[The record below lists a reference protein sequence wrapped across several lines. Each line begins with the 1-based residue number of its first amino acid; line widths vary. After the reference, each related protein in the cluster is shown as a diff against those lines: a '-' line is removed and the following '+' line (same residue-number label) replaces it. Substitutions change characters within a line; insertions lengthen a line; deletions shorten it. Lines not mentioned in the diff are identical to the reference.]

1 MSAPSPHRRSYAKTA
16 IAAGGAGAVLAG
28 GAIAAG
34 LAGGALAWVGALLGI
49 AAPICGLVAA
59 GGWLAVRR
67 DLAEAQGEDLFVRF
81 NRGRYEP
88 ALASAHA
95 VLRFPALR
103 RLLTRQP
110 YVVGDWVRV
119 RPLAQIRATLDADGA
134 LEGMPFMAEMERYAG
149 QVARV
154 FRVVDRLYDYGG
166 NKRLRWTRGSAVLL
180 RRLRCDGS
188 AHGGCQAAC
197 YLMWKPQWLEPASGP
212 ETVAQPGDAAAD
224 ANAAARAS
232 DDARYVCQY
241 TQVVASSTPMRSWD
255 PRADLVP
262 LLVGNV
268 APRAFVVALL
278 TRWFNRVQLRRGG
291 TRYPYRPEG
300 HAGATRVETLGL
312 APGDRVRVR
321 DKASIAATLNERGM
335 NRGLWFDPDMI
346 KHCGRSYE
354 VEARV
359 ERIIDDRDGKMV
371 TMKTPC
377 IMLKGVYTSGE
388 IHRFWA
394 QHDCSFW
401 REAWLLPE
409 TDPRARK

>member
-1 MSAPSPHRRSYAKTA
+1 MIAHGTHRGSYAKTA
-16 IAAGGAGAVLAG
+16 LAA
-28 GAIAAG
+28 AIAAAG
-34 LAGGALAWVGALLGI
+34 LGLIALLAVKGSALLGALLAVPAI
-49 AAPICGLVAA
+49 ACAAIAA
-59 GGWLAVRR
+59 GGWLALRR
-67 DLAEAQGEDLFVRF
+67 DVAEARGDDLFMRA
-81 NRGRYEP
+81 NESRYEP
-88 ALASAHA
+88 ALADPRRAP
-95 VLRFPALR
+95 VWRGLR
-103 RLLTRQP
+103 RLLSRQP

-119 RPLAQIRATLDADGA
+119 RSLAEIRATLDADGA

-149 QVARV
+149 KVARV

-180 RRLRCDGS
+180 RTLRCDGS

-197 YLMWKPQWLEPASGP
+197 YIMWKPAWLEPASPP
-212 ETVAQPGDAAAD
+212 ETAASVAPPAGVAR
-224 ANAAARAS
+224 AAR
-232 DDARYVCQY
+232 DDERYVCQY
-241 TQVVASSTPMRSWD
+241 TQVVPSSTPMRSWD

-262 LLVGNV
+262 LVVGNV
-268 APRAFVVALL
+268 APRAFVIALL

-291 TRYPYRPEG
+291 TRWPYRPEG
-300 HAGATRVETLGL
+300 QAGRTRVETRDF

-321 DKASIAATLNERGM
+321 DKASIAATLNERGF

-359 ERIIDDRDGKMV
+359 ERIIDDRDGEMV
-371 TMKTPC
+371 PMKTPC

-401 REAWLLPE
+401 REAWLEPE
-409 TDPRARK
+409 GDSSGEKS